1 MDFEG
6 FVNDIVTNRWEVYG
20 VEVYRDGKL
29 CHSYGDT
36 EENLHML
43 YSATKSILSIA
54 LGIVYDMG
62 RIDLDSSILTYL
74 PKKHV
79 DIMSEKQRRTF
90 EKISVKRLLTM
101 SVGDIPFAIDREWD
115 SWIDYAL
122 SCEIANPDER
132 TINYSNINSY
142 LIGVALSEIIGG
154 DLFAFIEE
162 RILQPLGISRYSCG
176 RCPEGYFYGASEMQL
191 TVHDLSKIG
200 LLLYQRGV
208 WDGHRIVSEEYI
220 DLATSVHQ
228 TCREGGYGFFFW
240 KYRDG
245 FSING
250 KLKQKCYI
258 LPKEGIVVTYL
269 SHIEDPGDD
278 LKRSMERRILD
289 WRKMKHIEWNYQDNE
304 QLRASFN
311 ELAGKVFGLNFEG
324 WYQNGFWKDNYIP
337 YSMVED
343 GKVVANVSVN
353 RCDMVFDGK
362 VVRLI
367 QLGTV
372 MTDPD
377 YRGKGYA
384 GALMKRILDDYKD
397 KVDGIYLYANDSVR
411 EFYPKYGF
419 KERTEYQFSKEL
431 SDKSEASKKPV
442 GKAVAFSM
450 NGKQDWDKMEEILR
464 NKAQNSR
471 VYMVNNTGL
480 YMFYL
485 SQFMQENV
493 FYLPDSDTYVIAE
506 KEEDTLIL
514 HAVIG
519 DGGIDEVIAALR
531 GDAKRVVLMF
541 TPKNPAGFTKQEL
554 HEEDT
559 TFFVQGKFF
568 EENDS
573 EEFMFQAVT
582 HA

>member
-1 MDFEG
+1 
-6 FVNDIVTNRWEVYG
+6 
-20 VEVYRDGKL
+20 
-29 CHSYGDT
+29 
-36 EENLHML
+36 
-43 YSATKSILSIA
+43 
-54 LGIVYDMG
+54 
-62 RIDLDSSILTYL
+62 
-74 PKKHV
+74 
-79 DIMSEKQRRTF
+79 
-90 EKISVKRLLTM
+90 
-101 SVGDIPFAIDREWD
+101 
-115 SWIDYAL
+115 
-122 SCEIANPDER
+122 
-132 TINYSNINSY
+132 
-142 LIGVALSEIIGG
+142 
-154 DLFAFIEE
+154 
-162 RILQPLGISRYSCG
+162 
-176 RCPEGYFYGASEMQL
+176 
-191 TVHDLSKIG
+191 
-200 LLLYQRGV
+200 
-208 WDGHRIVSEEYI
+208 
-220 DLATSVHQ
+220 
-228 TCREGGYGFFFW
+228 
-240 KYRDG
+240 
-245 FSING
+245 
-250 KLKQKCYI
+250 
-258 LPKEGIVVTYL
+258 
-269 SHIEDPGDD
+269 
-278 LKRSMERRILD
+278 
-289 WRKMKHIEWNYQDNE
+289 
-304 QLRASFN
+304 
-311 ELAGKVFGLNFEG
+311 
-324 WYQNGFWKDNYIP
+324 
-337 YSMVED
+337 MVED

-362 VVRLI
+362 VARLI

-384 GALMKRILDDYKD
+384 GALMRRILDDYKD

-419 KERTEYQFSKEL
+419 KERTEYQFSREL
-431 SDKSEASKKPV
+431 SDKTEASKKPM

-480 YMFYL
+480 YLFYL

-554 HEEDT
+554 HEQDT